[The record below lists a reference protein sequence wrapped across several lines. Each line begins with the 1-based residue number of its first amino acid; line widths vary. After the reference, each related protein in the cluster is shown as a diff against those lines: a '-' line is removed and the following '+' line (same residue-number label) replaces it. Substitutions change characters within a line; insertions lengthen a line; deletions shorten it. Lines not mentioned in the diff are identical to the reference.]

1 MQNLSILDEN
11 WRTLTSLFPVDWR
24 ERARQYGA
32 VSRLC
37 GFNSE
42 DELMRTLL
50 LHIAGGYS
58 LRETVVLATS
68 PEEVEEKDVDVGG
81 IVTHCLIAG
90 PLNAPH
96 VIFVHGLGGSLA
108 TWSLNLPAF
117 VARFRIC

>member
-32 VSRLC
+32 VSRLR

-58 LRETVVLATS
+58 LRETVVLAKSSGIADVLGCSVIETL
-68 PEEVEEKDVDVGG
+68 EKG
-81 IVTHCLIAG
+81 
-90 PLNAPH
+90 
-96 VIFVHGLGGSLA
+96 
-108 TWSLNLPAF
+108 
-117 VARFRIC
+117 